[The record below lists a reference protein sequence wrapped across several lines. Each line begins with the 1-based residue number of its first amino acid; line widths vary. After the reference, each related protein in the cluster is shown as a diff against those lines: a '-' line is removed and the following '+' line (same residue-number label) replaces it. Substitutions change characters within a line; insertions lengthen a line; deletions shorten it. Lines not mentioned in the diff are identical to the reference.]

1 MGLLN
6 WFRNLL
12 LPDMDDM
19 MAQITQM
26 VTDEIE
32 DKGLLIQVAQD
43 YVESHSEEIAKFVDT
58 YDVGQ
63 EILSDVTETIA
74 YDIDTC
80 DVAYNI
86 DLQDLADHMDIDDKV
101 SEGVTEH
108 LSNIDFSDYV
118 DTDDIKTTVSDNIID
133 DVISELASRLED

>member
-43 YVESHSEEIAKFVDT
+43 CVEQQSEEIAKFVDT

>member
-1 MGLLN
+1 
-6 WFRNLL
+6 
-12 LPDMDDM
+12 MDDM

-43 YVESHSEEIAKFVDT
+43 CVEQQSEEIAKFVDT

>member
-43 YVESHSEEIAKFVDT
+43 CVESHSEEIAKFVDT